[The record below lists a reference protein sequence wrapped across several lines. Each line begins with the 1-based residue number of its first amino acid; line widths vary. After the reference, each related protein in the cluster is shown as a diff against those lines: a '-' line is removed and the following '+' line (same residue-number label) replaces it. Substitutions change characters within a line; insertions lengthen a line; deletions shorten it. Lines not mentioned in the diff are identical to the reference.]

1 MYRGSNQEQQEKGEE
16 MILNHLIAV
25 TLAVIL
31 DWFIG
36 DPPDWPH
43 PVKWM
48 GTLIYK
54 LDRRMNKGSGRKAK
68 GTAMVA
74 AVLLIVGSIGVLLT
88 SFFYFLHPLAGI
100 LMEAVMI
107 STAIAQKSLK
117 EAGLSVYYPLAN
129 NDFVESRHK
138 LSWIVGRDTEQLEEP
153 EIVRAAVETVAENTS
168 DGITAPLFWA
178 VLGGAPLALLYRAIN
193 TCDSMVGYK
202 NDQYLDFGWAS
213 AKLDDLVN
221 WVPSRIT
228 SLCMVMM
235 NRPLYITRIAA
246 WKMVRRDAKKH
257 PSPNSGWGEAAV
269 AAILGVQLGGTNYYK
284 GIISERATM
293 GEALVILEKNHILA
307 ANKIVTATV
316 PLFLAV
322 LWLGGIL
329 VEMAISWCQS
339 TLFI

>member
-1 MYRGSNQEQQEKGEE
+1 

-31 DWFIG
+31 DWFVG

-48 GTLIYK
+48 GTLISK

-68 GTAMVA
+68 GIAMVA
-74 AVLLIVGSIGVLLT
+74 SVLLTVGSIAFLIT
-88 SFFYFLHPLAGI
+88 SLFYFLHPVAGI
-100 LMEAVMI
+100 LMEAVLI

-117 EAGLSVYYPLAN
+117 EAGLSVYEPLED
-129 NDFVESRHK
+129 NDLGEARHK

-178 VLGGAPLALLYRAIN
+178 VIGGAPLALLYRAIN

-202 NDQYLDFGWAS
+202 NDKYFDFGWAS

-221 WVPSRIT
+221 WIPSRIT
-228 SLCMVMM
+228 SLCMVVM
-235 NRPLYITRIAA
+235 NRPLYTTRIDA

-269 AAILGVQLGGTNYYK
+269 AAILGVQLGGINYYK
-284 GIISERATM
+284 GVISERATM
-293 GEALVILEKNHILA
+293 GEALVTLEKKHIVA

-329 VEMAISWCQS
+329 IEMAGSWCQS